1 MRIVALVQ
9 ARYSSQRLPGKVL
22 RCMVGRPMLDWLLES
37 LAHAEGLQGIRL
49 ATSTE
54 SSDDAV
60 ADYAAGA
67 GEICHRGPLD
77 DVARRLLDAAQAASA
92 DALVRISGD
101 SPLMDPIVVSQAVR
115 LFREGNADIVSNVR
129 PRSFPKGQSV
139 EIIATP
145 ALRRAV
151 SAMDNAYDR
160 EHVTPYLYAHP
171 DEFPLRSFQAE
182 RPQPDLQLSVDDESD
197 FRRAEA
203 ILSQLDRPHWS
214 VGWEMMAAL
223 SLKAAA

>member
-1 MRIVALVQ
+1 MA
-9 ARYSSQRLPGKVL
+9 
-22 RCMVGRPMLDWLLES
+22 GRPMLDWLLES
-37 LAHAEGLQGIRL
+37 LRHAEDLQGIWL

-60 ADYAAGA
+60 ADYAARA
-67 GEICHRGPLD
+67 GVPCHRGPLN
-77 DVARRLLDAAQAASA
+77 DVARRLLDAGQAASA
-92 DALVRISGD
+92 DALIRISGD
-101 SPLMDPIVVSQAVR
+101 SPLMDPTVISLAAR

-139 EIIATP
+139 EIIATA
-145 ALRRAV
+145 ALQRAV
-151 SAMDNAYDR
+151 SAMETAYDR

-171 DEFPLRSFQAE
+171 DKFSLRSFQAE
-182 RPQPDLQLSVDDESD
+182 RPQPDLQLSVDDEAD

-214 VGWEMMAAL
+214 VGWETMAAL